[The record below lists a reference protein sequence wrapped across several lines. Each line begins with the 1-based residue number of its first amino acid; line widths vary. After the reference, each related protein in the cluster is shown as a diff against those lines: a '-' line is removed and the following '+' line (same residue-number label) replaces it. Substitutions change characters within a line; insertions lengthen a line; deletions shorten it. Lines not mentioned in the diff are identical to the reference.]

1 MSLLRDRC
9 FWCLDSPSSLAARAL
24 FFLLFFFLITKT
36 LNYLQSVS
44 LSLSLFFFL
53 SFLAVA
59 FEPASSSSSSS
70 QSAASEMVI
79 LTAVGDEAAAQ
90 TWS

>member
-1 MSLLRDRC
+1 VQE
-9 FWCLDSPSSLAARAL
+9 L
-24 FFLLFFFLITKT
+24 FFAFFFSHHTNTELPSELLFC
-36 LNYLQSVS
+36 
-44 LSLSLFFFL
+44 LSLFFL
-53 SFLAVA
+53 SFFFPVT